1 MRDAAPVHKPRLDS
15 SEYGE
20 YDVERERG
28 DVGGRK
34 TLAGVDVRAC
44 TLIRPTPF
52 AHPRAN

>member
-34 TLAGVDVRAC
+34 TLAGIDVRAC